1 MPESFFPMISRM
13 RYINRWGLMRNTQPE
28 NIQEHSHQVAVLAHA
43 LAVIQNRRFGGQVD
57 PGEVAVAALYHDA
70 GEILTGDMPTPIKY
84 DNPDIQSAYQAGEA
98 AAEQRLLSMLPE
110 DLRGD
115 FESAITIPDPQV
127 RALVKAADKL
137 SAYLKCVEE
146 RKAGNAEFR
155 SAEEQTYAALRD
167 NPLPALDYFM
177 DRFLPGFQLTLDELQ
192 RCGEELSGQTQLDL
206 ITGKDGQAQ

>member
-1 MPESFFPMISRM
+1 MPESFFPMIARM

-43 LAVIQNRRFGGQVD
+43 LAVIQNRYFGGQVD
-57 PGEVAVAALYHDA
+57 PGAVAVAALYHDA
-70 GEILTGDMPTPIKY
+70 SEILTGDMPTPIKY
-84 DNPDIQSAYQAGEA
+84 DNPDIQSAYKAVEA
-98 AAEQRLLSMLPE
+98 TAEQKLLSMLPE
-110 DLRGD
+110 DLRGE
-115 FESAITIPDPQV
+115 FEAAVTIPDPQV